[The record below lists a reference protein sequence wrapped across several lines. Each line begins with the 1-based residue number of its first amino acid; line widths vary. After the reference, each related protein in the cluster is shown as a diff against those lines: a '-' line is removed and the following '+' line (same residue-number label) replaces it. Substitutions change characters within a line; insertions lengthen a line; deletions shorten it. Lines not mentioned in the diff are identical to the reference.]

1 MVSEGEE
8 NVGDEASAESIEE
21 RLKEV
26 DSPWSVQKPVEG
38 KSRDEEMEEYLEDL
52 LL

>member
-1 MVSEGEE
+1 MLQGENSATE
-8 NVGDEASAESIEE
+8 IVNNIGDEEKPKSHWSN
-21 RLKEV
+21 LKPPET
-26 DSPWSVQKPVEG
+26 